1 MRHENPAPERAGF
14 SDFYTPDMKRV
25 AIQGIAGCFHETAA
39 RRYFRDEAIE
49 VVPCRSFGEL
59 FARMAGDPALLGIA
73 AIENTIAGSLLP
85 NHELLQ
91 RSRARIVG
99 EQKLRISHVIAALPG
114 QSLDEIREVHS
125 HPIALM
131 QCGEFLKSRPA
142 LKVVERDDTAGSAR
156 EIAENRLTATAA
168 ICGADAAEL
177 YGLEILQRGI
187 ETNKHNF
194 TRFLIL
200 ADVNRAAE
208 FLNPARTNK
217 ASLLFTLRHTQG
229 SLSKVLTMLSFYDI
243 NLTKIQSLP
252 IIGREWEYQFYVDV
266 TFDDPVRY
274 RQAVDAARPLTSDF
288 RILGE
293 YAECPNPEI

>member
-1 MRHENPAPERAGF
+1 MEQI
-14 SDFYTPDMKRV
+14 
-25 AIQGIAGCFHETAA
+25 AIQGIAGCYHETAA
-39 RRYFRDEAIE
+39 RRYFSDRQIE
-49 VVPCRSFGEL
+49 VLSCSSFDLL
-59 FARMAGDPALLGIA
+59 FDRMTADPALLGIA

-91 RSRARIVG
+91 QSRARIVG

-131 QCGEFLKSRPA
+131 QCGEFLREHPA
-142 LKVVERDDTAGSAR
+142 MKAVERDDTAGSAR
-156 EIAENRLTATAA
+156 EIAENHLTATAA

-177 YGLEILQRGI
+177 YGLEILQHGI
-187 ETNKHNF
+187 ETNRHNF

-200 ADVNRAAE
+200 ADESRAAE

-217 ASLLFTLRHTQG
+217 ASLVFTLRHTQG
-229 SLSKVLTMLSFYDI
+229 SLSKVLTVLSFYDI

-252 IIGREWEYQFYVDV
+252 IIGREWEYRFYVDV
-266 TFDDPVRY
+266 TFDDPGRY
-274 RQAVDAARPLTSDF
+274 RQAIEAARPLTSGF

-293 YAECPNPEI
+293 YAEGPNPEL